1 MRFKTFTSP
10 HMSPVRSV
18 HRVMR
23 QVLYG
28 LLPGTAAMAWFFGWG
43 VLVNVLLAVAVALA
57 TETLML
63 LLRRRPVRP
72 FITDLSAVVAGWLFA
87 LAIPPLTPWWIT
99 LVGVAFAMAV
109 AKHLYGGLGYNPFN
123 PAMIGYVV
131 AVISFPREMTLWI
144 PPGTLADPAFTF
156 SETLGIIFQGQL
168 PAGLTWDAV
177 TSATPLDRIQSGLG
191 LGQPLGEIRDSS
203 PFGFVAGRGWEWINL
218 AFLAGGLWLL
228 HRRVITWQAP
238 AGMLGALFLIS
249 GLFWL
254 MDPAAYPDPLFQ
266 LFSGAAMLGAFFIAT
281 DPVSGSATPRGRLI
295 FGAGVGLLVFV
306 IRSWGAYAEGVA
318 FAVLLMNMMAPTID
332 QYTQPRVFGQRARG
346 QEDRG

>member
-43 VLVNVLLAVAVALA
+43 VLVNVLLAVGVALA
-57 TETLML
+57 AETLML
-63 LLRRRPVRP
+63 LLRHRPVRP
-72 FITDLSAVVAGWLFA
+72 FVTDLSAVVAGWLFA

-99 LVGVAFAMAV
+99 LVGVSFAMVV

-144 PPGTLADPAFTF
+144 PPGTLADPAFGF
-156 SETLGIIFQGQL
+156 IETLGIIFQGQL
-168 PAGLTWDAV
+168 PGGETWDAV
-177 TSATPLDRIQSGLG
+177 TSATPLDRIQSGQG
-191 LGQPLGEIRDSS
+191 QGQPLDEIQAS
-203 PFGFVAGRGWEWINL
+203 PLFGFVAGRGWEWINL

-228 HRRVITWQAP
+228 RRRVIAWQAP
-238 AGMLGALFLIS
+238 VGMLGALFLIS
-249 GLFWL
+249 GLFWII
-254 MDPAAYPDPLFQ
+254 DPATYPAPLFQ

-306 IRSWGAYAEGVA
+306 IRTWGAYAEGVA

-332 QYTQPRVFGQRARG
+332 QYTQPRVFGQRSRTKEG
-346 QEDRG
+346 QG